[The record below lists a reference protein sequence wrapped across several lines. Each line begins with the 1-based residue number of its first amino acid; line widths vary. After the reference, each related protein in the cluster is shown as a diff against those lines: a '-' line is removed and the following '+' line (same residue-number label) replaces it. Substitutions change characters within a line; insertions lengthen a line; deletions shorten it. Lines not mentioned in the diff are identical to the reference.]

1 MRALIASLRLNSLYS
16 ITMPFTWQSALTY
29 PILPP
34 SAVIGLL
41 ANALQRYRDDNHPLE
56 YLDRLES
63 DIIWAGSRLL
73 SPCVIRSYTM
83 SAITKWQDL
92 IGGKFTNALGRQFAF
107 TRRLQ
112 IAAVF
117 QEGRYLEDLV
127 RALQTTPLT
136 CGDSESPATVEAAP
150 RIADVT
156 EFSAQLVTTRFAAPY
171 SSQTRIE
178 AGNGEVLLMH
188 PRCKKTGR
196 DFNLV
201 SFIVPLR
208 QERQIIYPDEL
219 TIRLTSEKALM
230 IEAEDTGAVITYP

>member
-1 MRALIASLRLNSLYS
+1 MKALIADLRLNSLYS
-16 ITMPFTWQSALTY
+16 VTMPFTWQSALTY

-73 SPCVIRSYTM
+73 APCVIRSYTM
-83 SAITKWQDL
+83 SAITKWQDRL
-92 IGGKFTNALGRQFAF
+92 GGKFTNALGRQFAF

-117 QEGRYLEDLV
+117 QEGRYLDDLV
-127 RALQTTPLT
+127 PALQTTPLT
-136 CGDSESPATVEAAP
+136 CGDSESPATVENRP
-150 RIADVT
+150 RIMEAEESGDSV
-156 EFSAQLVTTRFAAPY
+156 VTTRFPAPY
-171 SSQTRIE
+171 SQQTRIE
-178 AGNGEVLLMH
+178 GGNGEVLLMH
-188 PRCKKTGR
+188 PRCKKAGR
-196 DFNLV
+196 DFNLI

-208 QERQIIYPDEL
+208 QERRVIYPAEL
-219 TIRLTSEKALM
+219 TLRLTNERALRLGT
-230 IEAEDTGAVITYP
+230 DDLGVVIRYQ